1 MIVIVNLELGN
12 ILSIENMV
20 RYLGFK
26 CCISNNVTDINK
38 ASHLILP
45 GVGSFDYGMSKIE
58 EFGLNEILKDKAIS
72 GVPTLGICLGMQ
84 LLGKKSEEGIMN
96 GLGLIDINFHKFKIT
111 INDKLRIPHVG
122 WNKLED
128 TKKNILFNTDE
139 LQKFYFTHSYYGI
152 SNNDDNIIAKTNHGT
167 HFASVIN
174 NNNIYGVQFHPEKSH
189 TFGKNLIFNFLKYT

>member
-12 ILSIENMV
+12 ISSIENMI

-26 CCISNNVTDINK
+26 HIVSNSISDINK

-58 EFGLNEILKDKAIS
+58 EFGLIEILKEKAIS

-84 LLGKKSEEGIMN
+84 LLGNKSEEGIKN
-96 GLGLIDINFHKFKIT
+96 GLGLIDINFHKF
-111 INDKLRIPHVG
+111 NFLNNNKLRIPHVG
-122 WNKLED
+122 WNKLEEA
-128 TKKNILFNTDE
+128 KKNILFNSDE

-152 SNNDDNIIAKTNHGT
+152 SNNDDNIIAKTNYGT
-167 HFASVIN
+167 YFASVIN

-189 TFGKNLIFNFLKYT
+189 TYGKNLIFNFLKYA